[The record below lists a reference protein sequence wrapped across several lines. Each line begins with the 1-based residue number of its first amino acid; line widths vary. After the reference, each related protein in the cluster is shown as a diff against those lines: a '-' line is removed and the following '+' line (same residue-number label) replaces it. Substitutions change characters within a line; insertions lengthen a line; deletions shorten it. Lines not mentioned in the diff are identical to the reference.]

1 MSFQELIKRLFIDIV
16 AFFALALNIYF
27 LYSQMIPFFNAALAL
42 NYLNGQ
48 TVGYLAYSV
57 LLMLFPIILL
67 FGAPAISKPKALRI
81 LFYAFAAVLL
91 VGTASDLITY
101 KFFLDYTFMEG
112 HTVFVNIM
120 WNMPNVW
127 GVLFSLVIAAL
138 YALLAYWIKK
148 RRKISYYLYLS
159 IFILSTAIPFIYT
172 YLTSGAL
179 PRDSWMQKAV
189 LIIPEQFLILISLSV
204 CASSRSL
211 WKKHVWN

>member
-1 MSFQELIKRLFIDIV
+1 MSFQELIKRLFIDIA
-16 AFFALALNIYF
+16 AFFALALNLYF
-27 LYSQMIPFFNAALAL
+27 LYSQMIPFLNAALAL

-48 TVGYLAYSV
+48 TICYMAYSV
-57 LLMLFPIILL
+57 LLMLFPAILL
-67 FGAPAISKPKALRI
+67 FGAPVISKPKALRI
-81 LFYAFAAVLL
+81 LFYAFAAVLFAGS
-91 VGTASDLITY
+91 VSDLISY
-101 KFFLDYTFMEG
+101 NFFLGYTFIEG

-120 WNMPNVW
+120 WNMPNIW
-127 GVLFSLVIAAL
+127 GVLFSLVIATL

-148 RRKISYYLYLS
+148 RRKISYFLYLS
-159 IFILSTAIPFIYT
+159 IFILSVAIPLIYT
-172 YLTSGAL
+172 YFTSSAL